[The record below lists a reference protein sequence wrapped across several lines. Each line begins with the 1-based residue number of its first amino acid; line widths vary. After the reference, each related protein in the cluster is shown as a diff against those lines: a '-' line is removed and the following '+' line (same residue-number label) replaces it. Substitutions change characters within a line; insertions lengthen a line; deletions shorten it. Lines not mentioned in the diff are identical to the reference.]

1 MDGES
6 PATKAEAVDMVPSQ
20 RLSDAGVSERE
31 AEVLRLVG
39 DHLSNAEIARRLFI
53 SVRTVESHVSS
64 LLRKLDLADRRG
76 LAHLAATLPGAGHDT
91 TGLPASPPLPTPL
104 TSFVGRV
111 TERAALADALAHS
124 RLVTAVGTGGV
135 GKTRLAVAT
144 AADVAGR
151 YPDGVW
157 YVDLVPVTDTAMV
170 GAAVA
175 STFGFGEQ
183 LGRSPTD
190 TVISKLTEAEAL
202 VVLDNC
208 EHLVDGVTDL
218 VERMLTAC
226 PKTTVLATSRTRLQ
240 VPYEMVFTVPGLS
253 RDDEG
258 GDGDAIALFVER
270 AAMTGWSSPYPAD
283 RRRIA
288 AICDELDGIAL
299 AIELAA
305 ARLATFGLD
314 GLEAGVADR
323 LSLLAGGPRLDD
335 RHRSVR
341 STLDWSFGLLDEKDQ
356 VVLRRASVF
365 AAPFTSAAAVTVI
378 GHPPLMPGEV
388 AGALARLADHS
399 LLTVVAGPGRTRYRM
414 LETIRQYG
422 AERMV
427 ERGEESVVRE
437 RHLGWCL
444 ATAAGLQTDGET
456 AAEFDEVAD
465 DLRAGLGWAAGQPV
479 QQADAHQLALRLAE
493 LTFARGMPSE
503 AQRRYEEAAALAAD
517 PAEAARDLHLGAA
530 VAWGR
535 AAGNEA
541 VRLYRAA
548 AVEARRADDR
558 RRAAIELATAAE
570 LVLYAPGIM
579 AELASPDER
588 QALLDEAWTLAF
600 GDPYV
605 EAAMLNVIGFQDER
619 DPQSSELIERAVE
632 LARRVGDARLES
644 STLDS
649 LTALQLAG
657 GEYENAAATV
667 QRRLELLTPRAHEV
681 EMAWE
686 YTDALHM
693 ACLVYVAVGNL
704 EAARHYAQQRREL
717 PFFRETDH
725 LAVAWLLTTAALAG
739 EFDEAVDLALQFRRG
754 WIEAGRPPMS
764 GFAFAAVAAA
774 MVYGIRGD
782 DEARREWLGIVTEMR
797 RAAVRAVS
805 GTPAY
810 LQVFGGL
817 VALHRGELGDALAL
831 LTGTPESFSHWQW
844 HDGAFRQWYTALWA
858 EVAVL
863 AERADRHER
872 IERARFI
879 VAHNPIASAIVDRA
893 EAIDAHDRNALLAAA
908 AALDAAGCR
917 YQHARTLILAGGDAR
932 AEGASIMAALGATP
946 MQATG

>member
-1 MDGES
+1 MAKSELL
-6 PATKAEAVDMVPSQ
+6 K
-20 RLSDAGVSERE
+20 DAGISERE
-31 AEVLRLVG
+31 AEVLGLVG
-39 DHLSNAEIARRLFI
+39 DHLSNAEIAGRLFI

-64 LLRKLDLADRRG
+64 LLRKLDLTDRRG
-76 LAHLAATLPGAGHDT
+76 LAHLAATLPGAGRDAAET
-91 TGLPASPPLPTPL
+91 ASLSLPRPL
-104 TSFVGRV
+104 TSFVGRA
-111 TERAALADALAHS
+111 TERAALAEALTQH
-124 RLVTAVGTGGV
+124 RLVTAVGPGGV
-135 GKTRLAVAT
+135 GKTRLAVVV
-144 AADVAGR
+144 AADVTGR

-157 YVDLVPVTDTAMV
+157 YVDLVPVTDPAMV

-183 LGRSPTD
+183 LGRSPTE
-190 TVISKLTEAEAL
+190 TVIAKLAGTEAL

-208 EHLVDGVTDL
+208 EHLADGVTDL
-218 VERMLTAC
+218 VEQMLSAC
-226 PKTTVLATSRTRLQ
+226 PKTTVLATSRARLR

-258 GDGDAIALFVER
+258 GEGDAVALFVER
-270 AAMTGWSSPYPAD
+270 AAMAGWSSPYAD
-283 RRRIA
+283 DQRRIA
-288 AICDELDGIAL
+288 AICDQLDGIAL

-305 ARLATFGLD
+305 ARLASFGLD
-314 GLEAGVADR
+314 GLEVGVAHG
-323 LSLLAGGPRLDD
+323 LGLLTGGPRLDD

-341 STLDWSFGLLDEKDQ
+341 STLDWSFDLLDEKHQ

-378 GHPPLMPGEV
+378 GHAPLMPGEV

-399 LLTVVAGPGRTRYRM
+399 LLVVVAGPGSTRYKM

-422 AERMV
+422 TERMV
-427 ERGEESVVRE
+427 EHGEELVVRG
-437 RHLGWCL
+437 RHLAWCL
-444 ATAAGLQTDGET
+444 ATADRSQTDGQT
-456 AAEFDEVAD
+456 GAGFDEVAD
-465 DLRAGLGWAAGQPV
+465 DLRAGLGWSADQP
-479 QQADAHQLALRLAE
+479 QLRADAHELAGQLAE

-548 AVEARRADDR
+548 AEEARRADDR
-558 RRAAIELATAAE
+558 RRAAIELVTAAE
-570 LVLYAPGIM
+570 LISYAPGVM

-588 QALLDEAWTLAF
+588 QALLDKAWRLGF

-649 LTALQLAG
+649 LTGLQLAS
-657 GEYENAAATV
+657 GEYEGAAATV

-693 ACLVYVAVGNL
+693 ACLVYMAAGNL

-725 LAVAWLLTTAALAG
+725 LAVGWLLTTAAVAG
-739 EFDEAVDLALQFRRG
+739 EFDEAVDLALQFRPDG
-754 WIEAGRPPMS
+754 SRP
-764 GFAFAAVAAA
+764 AVHRCLASPSPPRRRPWCTASAA
-774 MVYGIRGD
+774 M
-782 DEARREWLGIVTEMR
+782 TR
-797 RAAVRAVS
+797 RAVNGSPSLPRC
-805 GTPAY
+805 
-810 LQVFGGL
+810 GG
-817 VALHRGELGDALAL
+817 R
-831 LTGTPESFSHWQW
+831 
-844 HDGAFRQWYTALWA
+844 R
-858 EVAVL
+858 
-863 AERADRHER
+863 
-872 IERARFI
+872 
-879 VAHNPIASAIVDRA
+879 
-893 EAIDAHDRNALLAAA
+893 
-908 AALDAAGCR
+908 
-917 YQHARTLILAGGDAR
+917 
-932 AEGASIMAALGATP
+932 
-946 MQATG
+946 

>member
-774 MVYGIRGD
+774 MVSGIRSD